1 MTGGVAAAGVV
12 TTGAGGTGPALACR
26 LEAPIARG
34 AGCEQAAWTPLPE
47 KPPAPTDCGD
57 ARSPAPSTLPKLP
70 PRAPGPVSAARS
82 FSLIRRGGGA
92 SSTLKPLARAHV
104 RGSSPISSASR
115 ISCMAVMTLST
126 ASRDAFAA
134 SALHLVWIAW
144 ISANCSGNG
153 FFDARTFDFLISF
166 PCNAGQPAPQI
177 VDGVS
182 GGIEGALLYFVL
194 LCLSDLGFR
203 SPKVPANQVFGRST
217 LIPQQKIMLAD
228 QIPCELLLLHGP
240 SGPVLRGGTQG
251 RRRGRPPRPHQH
263 RAPPTGRKIS
273 RHHIPAS

>member
-1 MTGGVAAAGVV
+1 MFNPIRRRPIPSNRPADLSHSRPTQSAA
-12 TTGAGGTGPALACR
+12 PAR
-26 LEAPIARG
+26 RH
-34 AGCEQAAWTPLPE
+34 Q
-47 KPPAPTDCGD
+47 
-57 ARSPAPSTLPKLP
+57 PAPSRTPPPQADPWLAAPPTPPTRHRDPLPQTP
-70 PRAPGPVSAARS
+70 WPRGIQGKNV
-82 FSLIRRGGGA
+82 
-92 SSTLKPLARAHV
+92 V
-104 RGSSPISSASR
+104 
-115 ISCMAVMTLST
+115 
-126 ASRDAFAA
+126 
-134 SALHLVWIAW
+134 
-144 ISANCSGNG
+144 
-153 FFDARTFDFLISF
+153 DFLISF

-203 SPKVPANQVFGRST
+203 SPKVPADQVFGRST
-217 LIPQQKIMLAD
+217 LIPRQKIMLAD

-273 RHHIPAS
+273 RQSSPLIHMQPTAGRPPR

>member
-1 MTGGVAAAGVV
+1 M
-12 TTGAGGTGPALACR
+12 
-26 LEAPIARG
+26 
-34 AGCEQAAWTPLPE
+34 
-47 KPPAPTDCGD
+47 
-57 ARSPAPSTLPKLP
+57 RSPHRHCTWFGSPGFPPTAPATAFSTQE
-70 PRAPGPVSAARS
+70 
-82 FSLIRRGGGA
+82 RRRF
-92 SSTLKPLARAHV
+92 PY
-104 RGSSPISSASR
+104 
-115 ISCMAVMTLST
+115 
-126 ASRDAFAA
+126 
-134 SALHLVWIAW
+134 
-144 ISANCSGNG
+144 
-153 FFDARTFDFLISF
+153 FL

-263 RAPPTGRKIS
+263 ALHLPGGRSAATTYLLHSSIFHVAVVKCS
-273 RHHIPAS
+273 LPLSLSATTRHYDRCAVSGR

>member
-1 MTGGVAAAGVV
+1 MWRCQVS
-12 TTGAGGTGPALACR
+12 GALNTPKATATRAGTGQRCQIVLPDQ
-26 LEAPIARG
+26 
-34 AGCEQAAWTPLPE
+34 AGWWCVVDVETIGPCPR
-47 KPPAPTDCGD
+47 PGIVTDIFGFEDLLHGRHDLVDGVPGCVRRIGI
-57 ARSPAPSTLPKLP
+57 
-70 PRAPGPVSAARS
+70 APGLDRLD
-82 FSLIRRGGGA
+82 FRQLLRQRLFRR
-92 SSTLKPLARAHV
+92 KNV
-104 RGSSPISSASR
+104 
-115 ISCMAVMTLST
+115 V
-126 ASRDAFAA
+126 
-134 SALHLVWIAW
+134 
-144 ISANCSGNG
+144 
-153 FFDARTFDFLISF
+153 DFLISF

>member
-1 MTGGVAAAGVV
+1 
-12 TTGAGGTGPALACR
+12 
-26 LEAPIARG
+26 
-34 AGCEQAAWTPLPE
+34 
-47 KPPAPTDCGD
+47 
-57 ARSPAPSTLPKLP
+57 
-70 PRAPGPVSAARS
+70 
-82 FSLIRRGGGA
+82 
-92 SSTLKPLARAHV
+92 
-104 RGSSPISSASR
+104 
-115 ISCMAVMTLST
+115 MAVMTLST

-134 SALHLVWIAW
+134 SALHGLDRLDFRQLLRQRLFRRKNVV
-144 ISANCSGNG
+144 
-153 FFDARTFDFLISF
+153 DFLISF